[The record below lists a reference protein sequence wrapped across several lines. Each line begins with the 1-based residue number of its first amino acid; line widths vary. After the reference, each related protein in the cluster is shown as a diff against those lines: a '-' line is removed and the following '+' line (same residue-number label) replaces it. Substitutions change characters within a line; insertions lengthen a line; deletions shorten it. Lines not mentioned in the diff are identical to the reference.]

1 MQPHKLSGTQFVN
14 VHIRTPGTTPKQKGD
29 MIMTLI
35 RWNPV
40 RDVTAWHPVNNVLDE
55 FSQIHRALDSVFDNW
70 RGGSSGEM
78 SFMPAVDII
87 ERENIFDIRI
97 ELPGVKKEDVK
108 ITVNNGVL
116 TVKGEKKVE
125 QEKKGENYHRVERSY
140 GSFQRSFNL
149 PTTVS
154 SDKIEA
160 SYDNGVL
167 NVSVPKIEEAKPK
180 EIEVRVK

>member
-1 MQPHKLSGTQFVN
+1 
-14 VHIRTPGTTPKQKGD
+14 

-40 RDVTAWHPVNNVLDE
+40 RDVTAWHPVSNVLDE
-55 FSQIHRALDSVFDNW
+55 FNQLHRVFDTVFDH
-70 RGGSSGEM
+70 RLGSSAGEM
-78 SFMPAVDII
+78 SFMPAVDIV
-87 ERENIFDIRI
+87 EREGSFDIRI
-97 ELPGVKKEDVK
+97 ELPGVTKEDVK

-125 QEKKGENYHRVERSY
+125 EEKKGENYRRVERSY
-140 GSFQRSFNL
+140 GSFLRSFNL
-149 PTTVS
+149 PKSVA
-154 SDKIEA
+154 SDKIDA

-167 NVSVPKIEEAKPK
+167 SISIPKAEEAKPK